1 MTQSQLINQMRAK
14 LCAKSVM
21 LEADGA
27 RYEERDLAIMD
38 IQFDLT
44 WENVYGY
51 HPLDAVDYEKGA

>member
-1 MTQSQLINQMRAK
+1 MTQNQLANQMRAK

-27 RYEERDLAIMD
+27 KYDDRDLALID

-51 HPLDAVDYEKGA
+51 HPFDAVDYEGR